1 MEWGVKAVTPIVG
14 EITGRLLAGV
24 ESALQGPIALSTACL
39 SHALKH
45 SLGIKNKSIFQKVPG
60 QNASELPRRVIYRV
74 LDSINRKF
82 FFIRLVLFCSPEGN
96 RITNDKGLSC

>member
-39 SHALKH
+39 MPSNTLLELKINLYSRK
-45 SLGIKNKSIFQKVPG
+45 SLGRMQVSYPEGLYI
-60 QNASELPRRVIYRV
+60 RV

-96 RITNDKGLSC
+96 RITNDKGPSC